1 MCITTKTLKKSLHA
15 QEKDIKFIKQ
25 NLLCQAIL
33 NTIKAVDN
41 GFQSA
46 AS

>member
-1 MCITTKTLKKSLHA
+1 VHYNKNFQKSLHA
-15 QEKDIKFIKQ
+15 QEQEIKFIEQ
-25 NLLCQAIL
+25 NLLCRAIL